1 MKIVAKNKRARFDY
15 EIKDTLVAGIV
26 LAGHEVKS
34 VKSGHISLKG
44 SFVSMKA
51 GEAYLTN
58 AHITLYKSAANISSY
73 DPVRSRKLLLHRR
86 QINEILGAVKAQ
98 GLSVVPLAI
107 GMERGLIKVELGIGR
122 GKKKF
127 DKREATKR
135 RDILRD
141 VSREIKPV
149 KA

>member
-44 SFVSMKA
+44 SFVSIKT

-58 AHITLYKSAANISSY
+58 AHITLYKSAANIPSY
-73 DPVRSRKLLLHRR
+73 DPVRSRKLLLHRK

-98 GLSVVPLAI
+98 GLSVVPLAV

-127 DKREATKR
+127 DKREAVKR

-141 VSREIKPV
+141 VDREIKPV